1 MRIYNGTN
9 SQLNLPLSS
18 VQRISI
24 APKSV
29 SGDLMPS
36 NEFLSLL
43 VSSFGY
49 NEIALIV
56 SGPYEISM
64 CAGVSGSVGFVAQSL
79 EEAIERFAEKKE
91 VAPKEVE
98 VEVEKEPVVEPVK
111 EEKEEEQVT
120 VSFNNE
126 ENTTETIEEE
136 KATVEEEQ
144 PKKATKKVK
153 KIK

>member
-91 VAPKEVE
+91 VAPQE
-98 VEVEKEPVVEPVK
+98 VEVEKEPVVETVK

-126 ENTTETIEEE
+126 ENATETIEEE